1 MYFADDEFTEF
12 VDLKR
17 ITAGIKRE
25 MADFIRGG
33 DTAGDYYDALD
44 ARQRQEAG
52 LRAKT
57 ERRLGEL
64 TAAGEKGLAKAYD
77 YWLKANAQLRSMGI
91 YPLPLPDA
99 LRDYAATLDLD
110 E

>member
-1 MYFADDEFTEF
+1 MAEAQVRGAVGVVQGGIGLDAG
-12 VDLKR
+12 VD
-17 ITAGIKRE
+17 I
-25 MADFIRGG
+25 
-33 DTAGDYYDALD
+33 ALD

-52 LRAKT
+52 LRAKA

-64 TAAGEKGLAKAYD
+64 TAAGEKGQSKAYD
-77 YWLKANAQLRSMGI
+77 DWLKANAQLRSMGI